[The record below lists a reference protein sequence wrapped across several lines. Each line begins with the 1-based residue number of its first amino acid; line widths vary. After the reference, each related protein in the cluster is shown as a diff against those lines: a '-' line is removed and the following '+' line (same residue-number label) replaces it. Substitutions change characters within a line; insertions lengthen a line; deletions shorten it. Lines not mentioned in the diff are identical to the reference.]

1 MPKQILSIDVG
12 IKNLSFCL
20 FEIDEVKD
28 IKVLKWDNIDLTK
41 QDAIESK
48 CVYIE
53 SSDNKQSNKKVSKSK
68 SKTKVNT
75 ITDFFANP
83 SNKNTDSSNK
93 YTDPCGKYTDPCG
106 KYTDPCGKPAK
117 FMKDNKCYCLKH
129 SKLTNYIQPAADLKP
144 SFLNKQTLQKLI
156 DIAIK
161 YKVIN
166 TLETSQSY
174 KKAQLVSLIKEFSE
188 KNCFSEVKKS
198 NAAKIDLVTI
208 GRNIQHRFDD
218 ILCDYLLTIDT
229 IIIENQIGPIA
240 NKMKTIQG
248 MLSQYFIMKN
258 NNISI
263 DFISATNK
271 LKDFITL
278 DKDKDKEKMEY
289 KDRKKLGIQICS
301 NFVSETG
308 QFKEWNIFFSKHQK
322 KDDLSD
328 CFLQGMWYIKHN
340 KNI

>member
-83 SNKNTDSSNK
+83 SNKNTD
-93 YTDPCGKYTDPCG
+93 
-106 KYTDPCGKPAK
+106 PCGKPAK

-129 SKLTNYIQPAADLKP
+129 SKLTNYIQPAADLK
-144 SFLNKQTLQKLI
+144 SSYLNKQTLQKLI

-174 KKAQLVSLIKEFSE
+174 KKAQLVSLMKEFSE
-188 KNCFSEVKKS
+188 KN
-198 NAAKIDLVTI
+198 
-208 GRNIQHRFDD
+208 
-218 ILCDYLLTIDT
+218 
-229 IIIENQIGPIA
+229 
-240 NKMKTIQG
+240 
-248 MLSQYFIMKN
+248 
-258 NNISI
+258 
-263 DFISATNK
+263 
-271 LKDFITL
+271 
-278 DKDKDKEKMEY
+278 
-289 KDRKKLGIQICS
+289 
-301 NFVSETG
+301 
-308 QFKEWNIFFSKHQK
+308 
-322 KDDLSD
+322 
-328 CFLQGMWYIKHN
+328 
-340 KNI
+340 

>member
-20 FEIDEVKD
+20 FEINTNTILEKD
-28 IKVLKWDNIDLTK
+28 ITVLKWDNIDLTK
-41 QDAIESK
+41 EDDIGTK
-48 CVYIE
+48 CVYI
-53 SSDNKQSNKKVSKSK
+53 DDPNIK
-68 SKTKVNT
+68 KTKT
-75 ITDFFANP
+75 KTKTK
-83 SNKNTDSSNK
+83 SNSKPIEQSSE
-93 YTDPCGKYTDPCG
+93 
-106 KYTDPCGKPAK
+106 PCGKPAK
-117 FMKDNKCYCLKH
+117 FIKDNNCYCLKH
-129 SKLTNYIQPAADLKP
+129 SKLTNYIQPSSDFKP

-156 DIAIK
+156 DIANK
-161 YKVIN
+161 YKIIN
-166 TLETSQSY
+166 TLEVPDYKSY
-174 KKAQLVSLIKEFSE
+174 KKAQLVTLIKEFSE
-188 KNCFSEVKKS
+188 QKCLSEIKKS
-198 NAAKIDLVTI
+198 NASKIDLVTI

-271 LKDFITL
+271 LKDFIAL
-278 DKDKDKEKMEY
+278 EKEKEKEKEKKEKMDY
-289 KDRKKLGIQICS
+289 KERKKMGIQICS
-301 NFVSETG
+301 NFVTNDARFSS
-308 QFKEWNIFFSKHQK
+308 WNTFFSKHQK

-340 KNI
+340 KHF